1 MVWRKNIDP
10 LLKEHLES
18 LVKESYRHKK
28 AYSSSKDPSK
38 SQLWCAV
45 ASLSKELF
53 DLHLKVKVIERALQ
67 DSLGKGRK
75 KKVDDDVKKVMDS
88 LSKF

>member
-1 MVWRKNIDP
+1 MTWRKKVDP
-10 LLKEHLES
+10 LLKEHLEV

-28 AYSSSKDPSK
+28 VYSRSKDPSK
-38 SQLWCAV
+38 AQLWCAV

-53 DLHLKVKVIERALQ
+53 DLHLKVKVLEKALQ
-67 DSLGKGRK
+67 DSLGKGK
-75 KKVDDDVKKVMDS
+75 KKKMDDEVKKVMDS